1 MTDATVFGPKATEQI
16 RKTVREVAR
25 MMRNPAPHRGRYTQ
39 TQAQDNGARIISFAI
54 VSSDPALRSAQV
66 EIRQRSFPGTV
77 YGSTLEDSVVE
88 VYDTDGCYLNEPNV
102 DLTGRLGKAVLML
115 VDAEAE
121 AAHFPT
127 GTVPVKYWNVLS
139 LCCPSI
145 VCEV

>member
-25 MMRNPAPHRGRYTQ
+25 MMRNPAGHRARWTPRGGEDT
-39 TQAQDNGARIISFAI
+39 GAKIISFAI
-54 VSSDPALRSAQV
+54 VSSDPTLRSAQV
-66 EIRQRSFPGTV
+66 EIRQRTFPGTV
-77 YGSTLEDSVVE
+77 YGSTLDDSVVV

-102 DLTGRLGKAVLML
+102 DLTGRLGKAVLMF
-115 VDAEAE
+115 VDAEAQ

-127 GTVPVKYWNVLS
+127 GTVPQKYWNVIS